1 MSDLQ
6 RSCKDSIWHSHT
18 PHTGISVANILH
30 CCCCS
35 AAKLCLT
42 LCDPH
47 GLQHTRLP
55 CPSPSPGVCSN
66 SWPLSWWCHP
76 TISSSAAPFSPAL
89 SQHQVF
95 YIESALP
102 IRWPKYWSFN
112 FSISPSNEYQGWFPL
127 GLTGLMSLLSAQL
140 FIINLVS
147 IIQLLPSW
155 PVATSTRSQ
164 MFCMHIGSTLL
175 ATHLAGF
182 DQQEEGFCFCPNLP
196 SIDWNVPIN
205 PLH

>member
-1 MSDLQ
+1 MLLFSRSVVSDSL
-6 RSCKDSIWHSHT
+6 R
-18 PHTGISVANILH
+18 
-30 CCCCS
+30 
-35 AAKLCLT
+35 
-42 LCDPH
+42 PH
-47 GLQHTRLP
+47 GLQHPRPP
-55 CPSPSPGVCSN
+55 CPSPTPGVYSN
-66 SWPLSWWCHP
+66 SCPLSRCCHP
-76 TISSSAAPFSPAL
+76 IISSSAVPFSSCPQSFPA
-89 SQHQVF
+89 S
-95 YIESALP
+95 ESFPMNQLFASGGQSIGDSVSASVLP
-102 IRWPKYWSFN
+102 VNI
-112 FSISPSNEYQGWFPL
+112 QGWFPL

-175 ATHLAGF
+175 ATHLVGF